1 MTQVIVRARNPWRHY
16 RTGLFGVGRPLRLL
30 STMSSFLPFTCDAPY
45 KWQLTFQTPN
55 TTVMEKIIDLH
66 HDITFLLIVIVFF
79 VGWILATTISFYSD
93 TDLRKVRVVFSHNV
107 LLERV

>member
-1 MTQVIVRARNPWRHY
+1 MFMTQVIVTARNPWRTY
-16 RTGLFGVGRPLRLL
+16 RTGLFRIRYIPHPKYWGLNFL
-30 STMSSFLPFTCDAPY
+30 SFAFDAPY

-79 VGWILATTISFYSD
+79 VG
-93 TDLRKVRVVFSHNV
+93 
-107 LLERV
+107 